1 MKPKCIAIIP
11 AKSVSSRLPNKNI
24 KKFLGKPMLG
34 MTIQTLKRSKIFD
47 KIIVSTDSK
56 KISNIAKKYGAEV
69 PFLRPKKFANNIV
82 STIPALNHCINFLK
96 SKKYDFDYVCE
107 VYPANPFLKVSDLR
121 DGKRKIFQQKKH
133 FVFSATNYIFPFY
146 RSFSIT
152 KKILKPIFKM
162 NNKKRSQD
170 LKRIMCDAAQ
180 FYWGHRKTWQ
190 KTKSSIFRSK
200 SNIILIPSIR
210 YHDIDTEEDWR
221 RAELFYKVL
230 KNKNKL

>member
-82 STIPALNHCINFLK
+82 STIPAINHCINFLK

-121 DGKRKIFQQKKH
+121 DGKRKIFQQKNILSFQQQIIFFH
-133 FVFSATNYIFPFY
+133 FIGLFQL
-146 RSFSIT
+146 R
-152 KKILKPIFKM
+152 KK
-162 NNKKRSQD
+162 
-170 LKRIMCDAAQ
+170 
-180 FYWGHRKTWQ
+180 Y
-190 KTKSSIFRSK
+190 
-200 SNIILIPSIR
+200 
-210 YHDIDTEEDWR
+210 
-221 RAELFYKVL
+221 
-230 KNKNKL
+230 